1 MTMPL
6 VQAVS
11 FPQFPQRKALISL
24 FKDVPE
30 ENLKTIKEQ
39 LIQANP
45 KYDYCFLNTKY
56 IISLEQLQNSIH
68 KSILHLEHNSMQ
80 AKTLNTEILLNL
92 SPVNVISEAIKRF
105 GISDDCS
112 NVIVVKVVSSD
123 EDIVTF
129 KRELGDIVG
138 GEGVAI
144 SDEVL
149 LELVDVSKFKKI
161 YKLNDAAFSSE
172 ENLQGQLTRL
182 AIGACLL
189 RGY

>member
-1 MTMPL
+1 MIQSQ
-6 VQAVS
+6 VVS
-11 FPQFPQRKALISL
+11 FPQFPQHKAIITL
-24 FKDVPE
+24 FKNVPVST
-30 ENLKTIKEQ
+30 LKTIKEQ

-68 KSILHLEHNSMQ
+68 KSILHLVNNSMQ

-92 SPVNVISEAIKRF
+92 SPVNVISDAIKRF
-105 GISDDCS
+105 GILDDCS
-112 NVIVVKVVSSD
+112 NVIVVKVVLPD
-123 EDIVTF
+123 DDIAQIEKDLTDIV
-129 KRELGDIVG
+129 D
-138 GEGVAI
+138 GECVAI
-144 SDEVL
+144 TDEVL

-161 YKLNDAAFSSE
+161 YKLNDAVFAADG
-172 ENLQGQLTRL
+172 NQQGQLTRL